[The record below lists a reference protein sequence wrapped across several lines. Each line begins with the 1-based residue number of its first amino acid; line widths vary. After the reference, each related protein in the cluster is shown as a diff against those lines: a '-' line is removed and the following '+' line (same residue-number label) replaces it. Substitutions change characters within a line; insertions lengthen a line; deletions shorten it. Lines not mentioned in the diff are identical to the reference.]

1 MSAKMEFDVQRAAI
15 LRMLI
20 YPIQFDT
27 EPVMGV
33 DRVLKMVVYA
43 DHTKLQVPDIIV
55 AIDAGLGSDAKLS
68 ELIPQPHSESVI
80 REFLSALLTRL
91 QAEPKK
97 N

>member
-43 DHTKLQVPDIIV
+43 DHTKL
-55 AIDAGLGSDAKLS
+55 
-68 ELIPQPHSESVI
+68 
-80 REFLSALLTRL
+80 
-91 QAEPKK
+91 
-97 N
+97 

>member
-1 MSAKMEFDVQRAAI
+1 MEFDVQKAAI

-33 DRVLKMVVYA
+33 DRVLKMVIHA

-55 AIDAGLGSDAKLS
+55 AIDAGRRSG
-68 ELIPQPHSESVI
+68 ERCQ
-80 REFLSALLTRL
+80 AL
-91 QAEPKK
+91 
-97 N
+97 